1 MALLALAGC
10 AGPKTLPGDD
20 QPTLASLGLPATKVL
35 PDEVPG
41 VAEAQT
47 IAAYRQ
53 FLQAAPKAPQ
63 RAEAMRRLGDLE
75 MDRADRVSAEAPGAA
90 AEPDY
95 RAAIERYKEFLK
107 LYPQDPR
114 NDRVLY
120 QLARAQEQGGQLE
133 PALNTLTRLV
143 QAHPGTLH
151 VDEAQFRRG
160 ELLFAMRDYA
170 QAEAAYG
177 AVLSAPPGGALA
189 PAPASASTPAPSAAA
204 ASAPPSASA
213 SAPELGGNGVAGSAS
228 PGGQRSSFYERALY
242 MQGWSRF
249 KQGRLDDA
257 LQSFFAVL
265 DAKLGGLPP
274 VARDEADLAAL
285 RELTR
290 ADRELVEDTF
300 RVTSISLSNLQGA
313 ESIAPYISTP
323 RREGYQFRVY
333 QQLGELYIRQDR
345 IKDAADTFAVFVRRQ
360 PLHAQAPL
368 LQARVIEIYEK
379 SGFDT
384 LALQAKKDHVLRYGA
399 ESEFRRANPGG
410 WQGAQALV
418 KTHLQ
423 QLARH
428 HHALAQKTH
437 AAADVQEAVRWYG
450 TLLASFPND
459 ADAPASRFLFAELL
473 FEDRR
478 WADAAAEYETVAYKH
493 VGHPRGADAGYAA
506 LLSYAAQEKAS
517 TDAAARQ
524 ALQRSAVQ
532 SGLRFAQAYPADPRG
547 GAVLTRAAEQL
558 FGLGEAERASAVARQ
573 ALALQPPPAPELR
586 RTAWTVVALQA
597 FDAAAY
603 AEAERAYGEVLAL
616 TPERGRGEVAERLAA
631 AIYKQGEAA
640 RSGGDARAAVG
651 HFERVAALGA
661 GGTLA
666 ATSAVRAS
674 AQFDAAAALIGLKD
688 WPAAARALEDFR
700 RQQPGHPLQAE
711 VAPKLALAY
720 LEAGRHSL
728 AADEFER
735 VAAAGGESELARAA
749 LWQAAELHEK
759 AARAA
764 PVLAQVQ
771 AQAPVPAAAPARPA
785 PRARTRAQAKAQV
798 QAQAAAAAAASS
810 PLARALQGY
819 ERYLQRYPQP
829 LETAVEARWRLA
841 ELSRVAGQP
850 AQATTW
856 LRAVQQA
863 DADAGAARTARTR
876 TLGGRAT
883 LALAEPVLENYRK
896 VALVEPLARQLKLK
910 KARMEEALRAY
921 AGAAE
926 AGIAEVTTAATF
938 HTGAI
943 YLDFGQSLIHSARPK
958 KLNKAE
964 LEQYNV
970 MLEEQAFPFEEK
982 AIELFEAN
990 TRRAAAGFFDTWVQR
1005 SYGELA
1011 QLKPVRYAK
1020 TERSDARLP
1029 GELPALEAALQAAP
1043 APNTLQATETRVAL
1057 LNQLGVA
1064 QRRLGRFEAARSSYE
1079 AAIAL
1084 DATATAPLL
1093 NLAILNDLYLGDNA
1107 RALALYQRLQTLSPP
1122 DAQAL
1127 GKWVAEL
1134 KGRKPAAPTPGT
1146 SPGAA
1151 PATAA
1156 PAANAA
1162 PATAAAPGAN
1172 STPTA
1177 TTAAATPRKELP

>member
-1 MALLALAGC
+1 MATLPTLMGLMGLVGLMSLAGC

-20 QPTLASLGLPATKVL
+20 QPTLAGLGLPATKVL

-41 VAEAQT
+41 LDEAQT

-75 MDRADRVSAEAPGAA
+75 MDRADRVAAEATGAG

-95 RAAIERYKEFLK
+95 RAAIERYQEFLK

-120 QLARAQEQGGQLE
+120 QLARAQEQGGELE
-133 PALNTLTRLV
+133 AALQTLTRLV

-151 VDEAQFRRG
+151 TDEAQFRRG

-177 AVLSAPPGGALA
+177 AVLAHPPGGAA
-189 PAPASASTPAPSAAA
+189 TPPPDSAAA
-204 ASAPPSASA
+204 ASSATA
-213 SAPELGGNGVAGSAS
+213 AAEAGTTR
-228 PGGQRSSFYERALY
+228 RSSFHERALY

-265 DAKLGGLPP
+265 DTQLGGLPP

-300 RVTSISLSNLQGA
+300 RVMSISLSNQQGA

-437 AAADVQEAVRWYG
+437 AAADVQEAARWYG

-517 TDAAARQ
+517 TDADARQ
-524 ALQRSAVQ
+524 ALQRSAVA
-532 SGLRFAQAYPADPRG
+532 SGLRFAKTYPADPRG

-558 FGLGEAERASAVARQ
+558 FALGDAPQASAVARQ

-586 RTAWTVVALQA
+586 RTAWTVMALQA

-616 TPERGRGEVAERLAA
+616 SPERGRGEIAERLAA

-661 GGTLA
+661 DGTLA

-720 LEAGRHSL
+720 LEAGRLSL

-735 VAAAGGESELARAA
+735 VAAAGGDPELARAA

-764 PVLAQVQ
+764 PAQGQ
-771 AQAPVPAAAPARPA
+771 AQAPMAVAAPARPT
-785 PRARTRAQAKAQV
+785 PRGRTKAQTQAQV
-798 QAQAAAAAAASS
+798 QAQAAAAAAS

-841 ELSRVAGQP
+841 ELSRLAGQP
-850 AQATTW
+850 AQASTW

-863 DADAGAARTARTR
+863 DAGAGAARTARTR
-876 TLGGRAT
+876 TLGGLAT

-910 KARMEEALRAY
+910 KARMEEVLRAY

-982 AIELFEAN
+982 AIKLFETN
-990 TRRAAAGFFDTWVQR
+990 TRRAAAGLFDTWVQR
-1005 SYGELA
+1005 SYAELA

-1020 TERSDARLP
+1020 TERIDARLP

-1043 APNTLQATETRVAL
+1043 APNTLQATEARVAL

-1064 QRRLGRFEAARSSYE
+1064 QRRLGHFEAARLSYV

-1084 DATATAPLL
+1084 NATATAPLL

-1107 RALALYQRLQTLSPP
+1107 RALALYQRLQALNPP

-1134 KGRKPAAPTPGT
+1134 KGRKPAAPAPGT

-1162 PATAAAPGAN
+1162 PATAAAPGVDTA
-1172 STPTA
+1172 PT
-1177 TTAAATPRKELP
+1177 TTAATATAAPRKELP